1 MPFKSAKQRRYLY
14 SQKPEVAKKFAMDS
28 AKKGKLAKLKVGGRT
43 DAGPNRTTASH
54 ATRGQIN
61 EKGQTVG
68 GGQTT
73 RDNNP
78 TTKTTTTK
86 TTTTTQDPE
95 RKFYK
100 GPPQLPTIGPGTWVA
115 NKILGWAA
123 PKVYDAKKKRKEK
136 FAKKE
141 GLYRDFY
148 RTETKPLEVMDP
160 KNKSYMKDAGYGK
173 TKTTNDGGGDGP
185 KLCPDGRPPPCPPTA
200 TKANVKV
207 KPKVKTKYAFD
218 DFKAYKKGK
227 MISTQSKVN
236 GVITG
241 LKKASKLHAGQA
253 KTLSKLKLN
262 KGGGVPY
269 GPPPLRGPNPQVPPV
284 KFSRGGGAAIRG
296 LKFTGV
302 K

>member
-1 MPFKSAKQRRYLY
+1 MPFKSDKQRRYLY
-14 SQKPEVAKKFAMDS
+14 AEKPKVAKKFAMDS

-54 ATRGQIN
+54 VTKGQIN

-78 TTKTTTTK
+78 TTKTTTT
-86 TTTTTQDPE
+86 TTQDPE

-100 GPPQLPTIGPGTWVA
+100 GPPTIPTIGPGTWVA
-115 NKILGWAA
+115 NKVLGWAA
-123 PKVYDAKKKRKEK
+123 PKAYDISKKSKEK

-148 RTETKPLEVMDP
+148 RTEKKPLEVMDP
-160 KNKSYMKDAGYGK
+160 KNKSYMKEAGYGK
-173 TKTTNDGGGDGP
+173 TKTPNEGGDGQNF
-185 KLCPDGRPPPCPPTA
+185 CPDGTMPPCKVPTV
-200 TKANVKV
+200 TK
-207 KPKVKTKYAFD
+207 KTITEPLAKAKKKQIFD
-218 DFKAYKKGK
+218 DFKSYKKGK
-227 MISTQSKVN
+227 MI
-236 GVITG
+236 
-241 LKKASKLHAGQA
+241 KK
-253 KTLSKLKLN
+253 N

-296 LKFTGV
+296 LKFIGV